1 MSDARVKVQ
10 QENVARASDGDWTN
24 LRALR
29 DGALI
34 AVPWFQALVLE
45 GRCFSA
51 AAPGTYDITGVTT
64 MGTYADT
71 SKTLAVDIPDGT
83 AAIPLL
89 IETNFNLNAA
99 SVSHMAA
106 MVTTA
111 LNGTGGTETEVS
123 ELNLRADNPVAS
135 GATAMHTVSSAVDN
149 VDATERVLFHW
160 ASAQDL
166 DTVDLDPY
174 IRWSVAKTGIAP
186 VVIDAGS
193 IATVMFNGTSTGFSL
208 IHWAEITE
216 SAFN

>member
-1 MSDARVKVQ
+1 MSDARVKIQ
-10 QENVARASDGDWTN
+10 QQNVSRASDGDWTN

-34 AVPWFQALVLE
+34 AVPWYQALVLE

-51 AAPGTYDITGVTT
+51 AAPGEYDITGVTV
-64 MGTYADT
+64 MGTYADG
-71 SKTLAVDIPDGT
+71 SKTLAVDIPDAT
-83 AAIPLL
+83 AAFPLL

-99 SVSHMAA
+99 TVSHMSA

-123 ELNLRADNPVAS
+123 ELNLRVDNPVSS
-135 GATAMHTVSSAVDN
+135 GATAMHTVSSATDN

-160 ASAQDL
+160 SSAQDL
-166 DTVDLDPY
+166 DTIDLDPY
-174 IRWSVAKTGIAP
+174 IRWSVAKCGIAP
-186 VVIDAGS
+186 IVIDAGS
-193 IATVMFNGTSTGFSL
+193 IVTVMFNATGTGFSL
-208 IHWAEITE
+208 IHWAEIAE